1 MTLSA
6 PGEPPVKTPP
16 VLKPPRQHQFML
28 DMIKSNSLQRELFIR
43 ASNREVEAFVVVVFV
58 RIIIAAVG
66 TAGLVI
72 AVASIDSGTD
82 LRGAVGGAATGG
94 CLLAGLEVGGK
105 SNRGGC
111 EQHGSGEDGLEE
123 HFVYLL
129 KVCM

>member
-1 MTLSA
+1 
-6 PGEPPVKTPP
+6 
-16 VLKPPRQHQFML
+16 ML
-28 DMIKSNSLQRELFIR
+28 DMVKSNSLQRELFIR
-43 ASNREVEAFVVVVFV
+43 ASNGEVKAFVVVVFM

-72 AVASIDSGTD
+72 AVAGVDGRTD
-82 LRGAVGGAATGG
+82 LRGAVVGAATGG

-123 HFVYLL
+123 HSVYLL
-129 KVCM
+129 NVRV